1 MKRKYQVI
9 SIVIGFVLII
19 GILVFGMSQWNK
31 QIDETA
37 EQAKEDLNS
46 TEQAK
51 EEDLNVAEQ
60 AKDDSNL
67 NGKSSTS
74 VGDDS
79 KEEDLSTGEKKQSES
94 VRKPSES
101 GELDSATGS
110 TSADQNDTAKADG
123 NSDFQDVAVN
133 LPSNTD
139 PSLTEIKAAY
149 RDAFSDLEVQQTSQ
163 MDQLLLQAK
172 ADYVSGKLS
181 KTNLAV
187 RYQMNQRP

>member
-1 MKRKYQVI
+1 MIPIKAWIKGKIQRFTLKNTKEERIKKMKRKYKMI
-9 SIVIGFVLII
+9 SIVISFVLIS

-74 VGDDS
+74 VGDAS
-79 KEEDLSTGEKKQSES
+79 KEEDLSTSEKKQSES
-94 VRKPSES
+94 VRKP
-101 GELDSATGS
+101 
-110 TSADQNDTAKADG
+110 
-123 NSDFQDVAVN
+123 
-133 LPSNTD
+133 
-139 PSLTEIKAAY
+139 
-149 RDAFSDLEVQQTSQ
+149 
-163 MDQLLLQAK
+163 
-172 ADYVSGKLS
+172 
-181 KTNLAV
+181 
-187 RYQMNQRP
+187 